1 MRCGS
6 GGASTTEGK
15 RTTMKLHHKAAAAG
29 VAAVLA
35 LSACSTA
42 GAGSGESESGT
53 TVTVNGFSVME
64 AANEPVFENFGATSE
79 GEGVTFETSYG
90 ASGDQ
95 SRAVVA
101 GADAD
106 VVHYS
111 LEGDVTRLVDEG
123 LVAEDWKDNATKGIA
138 TSSVVVFVV
147 RSGNPEGI
155 ETWDDLVEEGVEII
169 TPNPGSSGSARWNIL
184 SAWAHVTGNGGT
196 PEEAE
201 EFLTK
206 ILDNTIA
213 LPGSGREA
221 TTAFT
226 DGSGDVLLS
235 YENEAILAKQSG
247 ADVDYVVPPDTLLI
261 ENPAAVTTDAGPE
274 AQAFLEFMTSP
285 EAQADY
291 ASVGFRPV
299 VDGVE
304 IGEVDGANDPADPF
318 PTPEQLFTIDGDFN
332 GWGEAADKYFG
343 DGEEGNP
350 LGIITQLQQET
361 GKVGDE

>member
-1 MRCGS
+1 MRMNFKTPLI
-6 GGASTTEGK
+6 AV
-15 RTTMKLHHKAAAAG
+15 AAAA
-29 VAAVLA
+29 ALA
-35 LSACSTA
+35 LSACSTQD
-42 GAGSGESESGT
+42 GGSDGDSGETISL
-53 TVTVNGFSVME
+53 NAFSVME
-64 AANEPVFENFGATSE
+64 AANEPVFEDFEATDA
-79 GEGVTFETSYG
+79 GDGVTFETSYG

-123 LVAEDWKDNATKGIA
+123 LVADDWKDNATNGIA

-147 RSGNPEGI
+147 RKGNPEGI
-155 ETWDDLVEEGVEII
+155 ETWDDLVKPGVEII

-184 SAWAHVTGNGGT
+184 AAWAHVTGNGGS
-196 PEEAE
+196 EDDAKA
-201 EFLTK
+201 FLTK
-206 ILDNTIA
+206 LLNNTIA

-235 YENEAILAKQSG
+235 YENEAILAKQNG
-247 ADVDYVVPPDTLLI
+247 ADVDYVLPPDTLLI
-261 ENPAAVTTDAGPE
+261 ENPAAVTTE
-274 AQAFLEFMTSP
+274 ADTTAQSFLEFMTSTD
-285 EAQADY
+285 AQADY
-291 ASVGFRPV
+291 AQSGFRPV
-299 VDGVE
+299 VDDVE
-304 IGEVDGANDPADPF
+304 IGDVEGANDPSDPF
-318 PTPEQLFTIDGDFN
+318 PAPEQLFTIDGDFN

-343 DGEEGNP
+343 DGEDGNP
-350 LGIITQLQQET
+350 LGIITELQQET

>member
-1 MRCGS
+1 MATR
-6 GGASTTEGK
+6 
-15 RTTMKLHHKAAAAG
+15 MKTALAAAVTGAL
-29 VAAVLA
+29 ALA
-35 LSACSTA
+35 LSGCGSTA
-42 GAGSGESESGT
+42 GADDGSGKAVSI
-53 TVTVNGFSVME
+53 NAFSVME
-64 AANEPVFENFGATSE
+64 AANEPVFEDFQGTDA
-79 GEGVTFETSYG
+79 GDGVTFETSYG

-111 LEGDVTRLVDEG
+111 LESDVTRLVDEG
-123 LVAEDWKDNATKGIA
+123 LVAEDWKDNETNGIA

-147 RSGNPEGI
+147 RKGNPDDIQG
-155 ETWDDLVEEGVEII
+155 WDDLVEPGVEII

-184 SAWAHVTGNGGT
+184 AAWAHITGNGGS
-196 PEEAE
+196 EDEAKD
-201 EFLTK
+201 FITDL
-206 ILDNTIA
+206 LNNTIA
-213 LPGSGREA
+213 LPGSGRDA

-247 ADVDYVVPPDTLLI
+247 ADVDYIVPDDTLLI
-261 ENPAAVTTDAGPE
+261 ENPAAVTTDASEEGI
-274 AQAFLEFMTSP
+274 AFLDFMTSP

-291 ASVGFRPV
+291 AQSGFRPV
-299 VDGVE
+299 VDGVDV
-304 IGEVDGANDPADPF
+304 GEVEGANDPSDPF
-318 PTPEQLFTIDGDFN
+318 PTPEKLFTIDDDFN

-350 LGIITQLQQET
+350 LGIITELQQET

>member
-1 MRCGS
+1 MNKTIKV
-6 GGASTTEGK
+6 AAA
-15 RTTMKLHHKAAAAG
+15 LAAAG
-29 VAAVLA
+29 VLA
-35 LSACSTA
+35 LTGCGSDS
-42 GAGSGESESGT
+42 GSGSDAETIHLSA
-53 TVTVNGFSVME
+53 FSVME
-64 AANEPVFENFGATSE
+64 AANEPVFEDFEATDA
-79 GEGVTFETSYG
+79 GDGVTFETSYG

-123 LVAEDWKDNATKGIA
+123 LVADDWKDNATNGIA

-147 RSGNPEGI
+147 RKGNPEGI
-155 ETWDDLVEEGVEII
+155 ESWDDLVKPGVEII

-184 SAWAHVTGNGGT
+184 AAWAHVTGNGGS
-196 PEEAE
+196 EDDAKA
-201 EFLTK
+201 FLTK
-206 ILDNTIA
+206 LLNNTIA

-235 YENEAILAKQSG
+235 YENEAILAKQNG
-247 ADVDYVVPPDTLLI
+247 ADVDYVLPADTLLI
-261 ENPAAVTTDAGPE
+261 ENPAAVTVDASD
-274 AQAFLEFMTSP
+274 AAKAFLEFMTGP

-291 ASVGFRPV
+291 AQSGFRPV

-304 IGEVDGANDPADPF
+304 IGEVEGANDPSDPF

-343 DGEEGNP
+343 DGEDGNP
-350 LGIITQLQQET
+350 LGIITELQQET